1 MSKLNNTKGIRRS
14 EIRNNRLQM
23 PLVYRTPD
31 LYASST
37 HVHSTGAI
45 TSGIFDPLR
54 LGSGTATATTYL
66 RGDGVWATVTLGG
79 SSGASLDLDE
89 GSSSMSYT
97 FGAFD
102 LDEGTSISL

>member
-1 MSKLNNTKGIRRS
+1 
-14 EIRNNRLQM
+14 M

-45 TSGIFDPLR
+45 TSGIFDPAR
-54 LGSGTATATTYL
+54 LGSGTATATTFL
-66 RGDGVWATVTLGG
+66 RGDGVWSTVTLGG
-79 SSGASLDLDE
+79 GAAWDFDE

-97 FGAFD
+97 FGAID
-102 LDEGTSISL
+102 LDEGDSISL

>member
-1 MSKLNNTKGIRRS
+1 
-14 EIRNNRLQM
+14 M
-23 PLVYRTPD
+23 PLVFKTPD
-31 LYASST
+31 LYSSST

-45 TSGIFDPLR
+45 TSGIFDPAR
-54 LGSGTATATTYL
+54 LGSGTATATTFL

-79 SSGASLDLDE
+79 SGSSLDLDE

-102 LDEGTSISL
+102 LDEGSSISL